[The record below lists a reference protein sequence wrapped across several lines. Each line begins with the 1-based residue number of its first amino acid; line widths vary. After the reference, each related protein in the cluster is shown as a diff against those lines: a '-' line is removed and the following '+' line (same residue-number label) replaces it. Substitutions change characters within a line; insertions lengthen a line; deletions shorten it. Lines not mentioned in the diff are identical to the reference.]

1 MSAKPTNRQLADYLG
16 LSEEDVGS
24 YRLDSI
30 REGSHWRI
38 AFAVETPKRLRGKLP
53 ACLMVVVPGSSQ
65 PSSSLPP
72 R

>member
-16 LSEEDVGS
+16 LSEEEVGS

-30 REGSHWRI
+30 REGSHWRV
-38 AFAVETPKRLRGKLP
+38 AFAIETPERLRSKLP

-65 PSSSLPP
+65 PGSALHPH
-72 R
+72 